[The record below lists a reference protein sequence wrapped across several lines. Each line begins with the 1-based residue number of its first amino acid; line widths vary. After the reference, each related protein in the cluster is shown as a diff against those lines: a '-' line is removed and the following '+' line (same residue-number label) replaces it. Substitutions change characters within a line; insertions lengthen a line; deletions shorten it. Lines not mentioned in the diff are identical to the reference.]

1 MAIQISK
8 GTITRGRF
16 SGDCDDQQVT
26 GLIATTLELSGS
38 VGSTSCSIASP
49 EYTGRYFGNNW
60 TSNPG
65 WLVGGDAPSL
75 NYGYGSASDLDGPH
89 ELVFN
94 HSDSQDTDDVR
105 ATAVG
110 YINGLIGWLTAR
122 STGSIEL
129 DTYYNLAQD
138 NKIELVY
145 GNFSTKTIYGT
156 NTFIDPASNVRVG
169 YFTESYDSSVNSISA
184 LNIAYVVRFSGSFD
198 DPAIKASQG
207 GTALGFSNQWWQL
220 SGSLD

>member
-1 MAIQISK
+1 MAIKILD
-8 GTITRGRF
+8 GFITRGRI
-16 SGDCDDQQVT
+16 SGDCDDHELT
-26 GLIATTLELSGS
+26 RLTATSCIVSGS
-38 VGSTSCSIASP
+38 EGDTACSIASP
-49 EYTGRYFGNNW
+49 EYTGSYFGNNW
-60 TSNPG
+60 VSNPG
-65 WLVGGDAPSL
+65 WLVGGDAPSM
-75 NYGYGSASDLDGPH
+75 NYGYGSADDLDGPH

-110 YINGLIGWLTAR
+110 YINGLIGWLTSR

-145 GNFSTKTIYGT
+145 GNFSTKTINGT

-169 YFTESYDSSVNSISA
+169 YFTESYDSSVNSIGP
-184 LNIAYVVRFSGSFD
+184 LHIAYVVRFSGSFD

-207 GTALGFSNQWWQL
+207 GTALGLSNQWWQL